1 MQDVVKTMKDDLWF
15 RFVASLPFHVVAMVL
30 QILLD
35 KLFHGPAV
43 LELGEIR
50 YSRHGLLGYRSQDQ
64 RRLKPNRGIESETV
78 VLGDLSHLVLY

>member
-50 YSRHGLLGYRSQDQ
+50 YSRHGLVVDISAYIHVKCNIFCETRTFLV
-64 RRLKPNRGIESETV
+64 IEAKTN
-78 VLGDLSHLVLY
+78 GD